1 MNRNQVRL
9 ERVIR
14 AFRHKTIGVVGDFML
29 DEVLR
34 GRATRLSPEAP
45 VPVVLMDGESEPAA
59 YPGGAGNVAAN
70 IIALGGRAV
79 VFGAVGR
86 DASGKTVRSLL
97 TRMGAACGALVTEP
111 GRTTPRKL
119 RIAAHQHQLLRL
131 DFEEPRALSSRTAKR
146 LVQEF
151 SRQLRRLDAVI
162 ISDYRKG
169 STPASL
175 CAEITALA
183 RQRRIP
189 VLVDPKPEHPEICRH
204 ATIATPNLQEAEM
217 IAGFRMQDLASLE
230 AGGKR
235 LLAELNCS
243 NLLITR
249 GADGMALVKA
259 GGALHNIPGTPRPV
273 YDVTGA
279 GDTVIATLALAC
291 SCGANMKDA
300 ALLANLAA
308 GSVVLKFGTSAVST
322 SELLKAISSQI

>member
-1 MNRNQVRL
+1 MNINPIRL
-9 ERVIR
+9 RRVVR
-14 AFRHKTIGVVGDFML
+14 AFHGKTIGVLGDFML

-45 VPVVLMDGESEPAA
+45 VPVVLMDSNRKPAA
-59 YPGGAGNVAAN
+59 YAGGAGNVVAN
-70 IIALGGRAV
+70 IVALGGRAIP
-79 VFGAVGR
+79 FGALGADPSGR
-86 DASGKTVRSLL
+86 ELRRLL
-97 TRMGAACGALVTEP
+97 RRQGVSCETLINERNRV
-111 GRTTPRKL
+111 TPRKL

-131 DFEEPRALSSRTAKR
+131 DFEEPCPLSPRIANRLQEEFARRARK
-146 LVQEF
+146 
-151 SRQLRRLDAVI
+151 LDALI

-175 CAEITALA
+175 CAGITALA

-204 ATIATPNLQEAEM
+204 ATIATPNLQEAEL
-217 IAGFRMQDLASLE
+217 IAGLAMRDSSSLE

-235 LLAELNCS
+235 LLAELNCL

-249 GADGMALVKA
+249 GADGMMLIEQSGTV
-259 GGALHNIPGTPRPV
+259 HEIPGIRRPV

-291 SCGANMKDA
+291 STGANMTDA
-300 ALLANLAA
+300 AMLANLAA
-308 GSVVLKFGTSAVST
+308 SRVVLRFGTSVVSPE
-322 SELLKAISSQI
+322 ELLEALSGAD